1 MSDYRGISACKIINV
16 YIKGKRKESMSVKH
30 KKIRKVLIANRGEI
44 ALRIIRTVKELNLD
58 AVAVYEKPDSEAH
71 YIRLADDAVFIGDRP
86 RKEYLDIDKIIW
98 AARKSGADAIHPGYG
113 FLSENADFSAAC
125 EQAGIIFIGPP
136 PKVIRDMG
144 NKILAR
150 KIMKD
155 AKVPVIPGTGDI
167 ADGITGIE
175 QAISFAQKFGYPV
188 MLKAA
193 AGGGG
198 RGIRKVG
205 NEEELKMLLPVVRA
219 ETISAFNDDRVYIE
233 KCIESPRHIEIQIL
247 ADYHGHVIHLGS
259 RDCSIQRRHQKLL
272 EIAPAD
278 LPADVLEAMYDA
290 AITGARKAGYI
301 NAGTVEFLVDS
312 RTNEFWFMEM
322 NTRLQVEHTVTE
334 ELTGV
339 DIVRQQIRI
348 AEGNVL
354 DIPPERIHMMG
365 KAIQVRINAE
375 DPKNNFMPE
384 GGKTLEVYQSPGGPG
399 VRLDGVVYQGYR
411 IPTHYDSLMV
421 KMTVR
426 GYDWEQTIQRLK
438 RSLNN
443 FLIVGPKTTIPFYLA
458 ICDEPDFKEGK
469 FDTDYIE
476 THEQIFN
483 YPDQEREI
491 AKLTKLIAEIHAK
504 KINPYVY

>member
-1 MSDYRGISACKIINV
+1 M
-16 YIKGKRKESMSVKH
+16 
-30 KKIRKVLIANRGEI
+30 
-44 ALRIIRTVKELNLD
+44 
-58 AVAVYEKPDSEAH
+58 
-71 YIRLADDAVFIGDRP
+71 IGDRP

-98 AARKSGADAIHPGYG
+98 AARKSGADAVHPGYG

-125 EQAGIIFIGPP
+125 AKAGIIFIGPP
-136 PKVIRDMG
+136 PQVIRDMG
-144 NKILAR
+144 NKVVAR
-150 KIMKD
+150 KIMES
-155 AKVPVIPGTGDI
+155 AKVPTVPGTGNLVAGD
-167 ADGITGIE
+167 AGVE
-175 QAISFAQKFGYPV
+175 QAMAFAGKYGYPV
-188 MLKAA
+188 MLKAS

-198 RGIRKVG
+198 RGIRNVK
-205 NEEELKMLLPVVRA
+205 NEEELKLQLPLVRA
-219 ETISAFNDDRVYIE
+219 ETRSAFNDDRIYIE
-233 KCIESPRHIEIQIL
+233 KCIESPRHIEIQLL
-247 ADYHGHVIHLGS
+247 ADCHGNVIHLGS

-278 LPADVLEAMYDA
+278 LPGDVLDAMYA
-290 AITGARKAGYI
+290 AAVKGARKAGYV

-339 DIVRQQIRI
+339 DIVRQQIKI

-354 DIPPERIHMMG
+354 DIPAERVHMLG

-411 IPTHYDSLMV
+411 IPTDYDSLMV

-458 ICDEPDFKEGK
+458 ICDEPDFKAGR
-469 FDTDYIE
+469 FDTSYID
-476 THEQIFN
+476 THGQIFD
-483 YPDQEREI
+483 YPEQEREI

-504 KINPYVY
+504 KKNPYAD